1 VLWDFF
7 RVSTGSEGKKKG
19 EEQTNPLPPP
29 NLLTTLCTIGIS
41 LPLTLYTTTSPT
53 FVSKPLFQRNSK
65 SPRWKAGSMEP
76 DRTTTI
82 GEEESVVM
90 ERPFQSMNAVL
101 STRAK
106 FRIWVKSWRGWRE
119 VREENM
125 AKVLGGV
132 DAAFGCGWEVATA
145 VEMAVGVGVS
155 VFRYRDRRLRR
166 AQS

>member
-1 VLWDFF
+1 LASGVEFGVVCCVVVAFCEELEGRCFGT
-7 RVSTGSEGKKKG
+7 VSLLLALVQRQGRRERERQKREREG
-19 EEQTNPLPPP
+19 TTYPLPPP

-53 FVSKPLFQRNSK
+53 FVSRPLFQRNSK
-65 SPRWKAGSMEP
+65 SPRWKAGSIDPES
-76 DRTTTI
+76 TTTM

-106 FRIWVKSWRGWRE
+106 FRIWVNSWRGWRE

-125 AKVLGGV
+125 V
-132 DAAFGCGWEVATA
+132 EVA
-145 VEMAVGVGVS
+145 GVGG
-155 VFRYRDRRLRR
+155 
-166 AQS
+166 